1 MTLLGCP
8 TDSSVKQ
15 VVYPGY
21 LETVRKQA
29 SDLVQLDITVYE
41 QLTKL
46 ANRLGLS
53 ELKVE
58 KEVSVI

>member
-1 MTLLGCP
+1 M
-8 TDSSVKQ
+8 KQ

-21 LETVRKQA
+21 IETVRKQA